1 MNELTTT
8 NKMQNNSNSNI
19 HIENTPSLK
28 ELYLAQL
35 SPIEQKALAIAMEHL
50 GSSFN
55 ILKSNGY
62 VEWMKKKK

>member
-1 MNELTTT
+1 MSVLTIT
-8 NKMQNNSNSNI
+8 NKMQNSV
-19 HIENTPSLK
+19 SLK

-62 VEWMKKKK
+62 IEWLKSRNKK

>member
-1 MNELTTT
+1 MSDLTIT
-8 NKMQNNSNSNI
+8 NKMQNSVQ
-19 HIENTPSLK
+19 TPSLK

-55 ILKSNGY
+55 IFKSNGY
-62 VEWMKKKK
+62 IEWLKSRNKK